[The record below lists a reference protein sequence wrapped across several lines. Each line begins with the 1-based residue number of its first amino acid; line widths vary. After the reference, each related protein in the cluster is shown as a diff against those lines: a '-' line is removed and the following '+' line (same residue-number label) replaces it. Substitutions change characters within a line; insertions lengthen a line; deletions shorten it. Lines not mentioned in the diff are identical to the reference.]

1 VVEAI
6 MHSSIAQLVS
16 GMVVAVGLA
25 VVGVSA
31 IGGAA
36 AFERAQAHTLEAP
49 VGHQVEPLTETDAR
63 LGDRQQLRRL
73 FFDDARDRLK

>member
-1 VVEAI
+1 
-6 MHSSIAQLVS
+6 MHSSIAQLIS

-25 VVGVSA
+25 AVGVSA

-36 AFERAQAHTLEAP
+36 AFERARAQMLEAP
-49 VGHQVEPLTETDAR
+49 VGHQVEPLADTDVR

-73 FFDDARDRLK
+73 FFDGARDRMK

>member
-1 VVEAI
+1 
-6 MHSSIAQLVS
+6 MHSNIPQLII
-16 GMVVAVGLA
+16 GIVVAVGLA

-36 AFERAQAHTLEAP
+36 AFERAQAQTLEVPAA
-49 VGHQVEPLTETDAR
+49 QVEPLADTDVR

-73 FFDDARDRLK
+73 FFDDARARMK

>member
-1 VVEAI
+1 
-6 MHSSIAQLVS
+6 MHSSIAQLIS

-25 VVGVSA
+25 AVGVSA

-36 AFERAQAHTLEAP
+36 AFERAQAQTLEAP
-49 VGHQVEPLTETDAR
+49 VGQVEPLADTDVR

-73 FFDDARDRLK
+73 FFDDARARMK